1 MMEPLTIRGY
11 CPVDESGRTTRLA
24 SSLWLLLSVEGILI
38 EPILVLGIPVDFIL
52 FALTLLGVAL
62 FHRHTLPVALTGLST
77 IVIYKLVFTGFKFGA
92 GLGGLG
98 QHMAHEWVTLT
109 NLFLLLMGFALLSR
123 HFEESRIPDEMPA
136 LLPDDWKGGVTL
148 LFLVFVLSSFLD
160 NIAAALIGGTVARHV
175 FQGKVH
181 IGYLAA
187 IVAASNAGGSGSVVG
202 DTTTTMMWIAGVSPL
217 SVLEAYVAAIVA
229 MLILAVPASLQQQ
242 RFSPILKK
250 PPSGLKIDRTRVFIV
265 AAILIAALTA
275 NITANLK
282 FPALMD
288 TIPVLGL
295 AVWAVILLTAA
306 LRQPDWSVM
315 PETFRGTIFLLA
327 LVTAA
332 SMMPVEKLP
341 AAAWQTA
348 LGLGFVSAVFDNI
361 PLTALALKQGGFD
374 WGYLAYAVGFGGSMI
389 WFGSSAGVALA
400 NMYPEAKSVGRWV
413 SQGWFVTVAYV
424 IGFFAMLAVLSW
436 HPDAPLSR

>member
-1 MMEPLTIRGY
+1 
-11 CPVDESGRTTRLA
+11 V
-24 SSLWLLLSVEGILI
+24 I
-38 EPILVLGIPVDFIL
+38 EPILVFGIPVDFIL

-62 FHRHTLPVALTGLST
+62 FHHHTLPVALTGLGA
-77 IVIYKLVFTGFKFGA
+77 IVLYKLIFTGFKYGA

-98 QHMAHEWVTLT
+98 GHLGHEWVGLS

-136 LLPDDWKGGVTL
+136 LLPDDWKGGVVL
-148 LFLVFVLSSFLD
+148 LVLVFVLSSFLD

-217 SVLEAYVAAIVA
+217 AVVEAYVAAVVA
-229 MLILAVPASLQQQ
+229 MLIFAVPASIQQQ
-242 RFSPILKK
+242 RYSPIQKD
-250 PPSGLKIDRTRVFIV
+250 PSKGLKIDPARVFIV
-265 AAILIAALTA
+265 AAILIAALAA
-275 NITANLK
+275 NIIANVR
-282 FPALMD
+282 FPALLH
-288 TIPVLGL
+288 TVPVLGI
-295 AVWAVILLTAA
+295 AVWVVILLTAG
-306 LRQPDWSVM
+306 LRAPDWKVM
-315 PETFRGTIFLLA
+315 PETFKGTIFLLA

-332 SMMPVEKLP
+332 SLMPVEKLP
-341 AAAWQTA
+341 TASWPTA

-361 PLTALALKQGGFD
+361 PLTALALKQGGYD

-389 WFGSSAGVALA
+389 WFGSSAGVALS

-413 SQGWFVTVAYV
+413 SQGWPVAVAYV
-424 IGFFAMLAVLSW
+424 VGFFVMLAVLGW
-436 HPDAPLSR
+436 HPDAPH